1 MTKEQLD
8 AIATIV
14 DLSVKDANNS
24 SDFDAEM
31 FRMTAGLLD
40 KISGMELFK
49 EVVNQVADAMES
61 QNSRDINDNEN

>member
-14 DLSVKDANNS
+14 DLSVKDANS
-24 SDFDAEM
+24 SGFDAEM
-31 FRMTAGLLD
+31 FRITAGLLD

-49 EVVNQVADAMES
+49 EVVNQVADAMETS
-61 QNSRDINDNEN
+61 NSRDINDDKN

>member
-14 DLSVKDANNS
+14 DLSVKDANS
-24 SDFDAEM
+24 SGFDAEM
-31 FRMTAGLLD
+31 FRITAELLD

-49 EVVNQVADAMES
+49 EVVNQVADAMDTS
-61 QNSRDINDNEN
+61 SSRDINDDKN